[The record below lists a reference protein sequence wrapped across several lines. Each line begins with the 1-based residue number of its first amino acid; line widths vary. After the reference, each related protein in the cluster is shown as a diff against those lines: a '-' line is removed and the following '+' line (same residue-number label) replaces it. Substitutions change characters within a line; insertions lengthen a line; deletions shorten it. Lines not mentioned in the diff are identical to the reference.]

1 MFCKP
6 WFPMLNALV
15 LMLLFKP
22 LDYDCDPNSS
32 NQTILAFL
40 GTPKPALNSLFVVFG
55 VIANIVAS

>member
-1 MFCKP
+1 
-6 WFPMLNALV
+6 MLNALV

-40 GTPKPALNSLFVVFG
+40 GTPKSALNSLFVVFG